1 MAKTRT
7 WAGET
12 AISSADRP
20 NTKAMRDAAAIVFH
34 TSVTDAVEEFGG
46 TTRGLAEA
54 LMREGDTRKVSSIQ
68 RNIQRWLNYEN
79 NTGKESSKPSKAAQT
94 GVNRAAM
101 QERRGSGATV
111 HVSGTVSVNGYKRE
125 RDMEIPLEFDEL
137 MDFVENAR
145 WEALAEAYNVDE
157 LHAYGDVSIEIE
169 VY

>member
-1 MAKTRT
+1 MAKARS

-12 AISSADRP
+12 AVSSADRP
-20 NTKAMRDAAAIVFH
+20 NTKAMQDAAAIVFH
-34 TSVTDAVEEFGG
+34 SSVSDAVDEFGG
-46 TTRGLAEA
+46 TRGLAEA

-68 RNIQRWLNYEN
+68 RNIQRWLNYEQG
-79 NTGKESSKPSKAAQT
+79 TGKESSKPSKAAQT
-94 GVNRAAM
+94 GVNRATM
-101 QERRGSGATV
+101 QERGGSGAAV

-137 MDFVENAR
+137 MNFVEDAR